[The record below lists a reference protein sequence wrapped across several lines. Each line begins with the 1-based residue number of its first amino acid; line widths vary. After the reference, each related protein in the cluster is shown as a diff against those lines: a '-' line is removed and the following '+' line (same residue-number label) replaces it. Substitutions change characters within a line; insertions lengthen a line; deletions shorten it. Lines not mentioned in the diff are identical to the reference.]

1 MGIALGSDETG
12 ASEATRS
19 TASTASTGASGSTG
33 SGTGLTGASGSTGS
47 GTGMTGASGSTS
59 TGSATGPSKLDVALE
74 KATKTSRGS
83 VRRAAGMDIL
93 KNIHTA
99 AEAEATSAEDE
110 LNAVLLKEKKAR
122 DTKAAAAQ
130 GRIVKNLLAL
140 KKVQVAQ
147 AALEKVKLANA
158 TTVAKRLVD
167 LDNGLKQQVSD
178 GEKSLAFAK
187 EKGQSVG
194 QEDARII
201 ASLKEREGN
210 ASRVLVAAERA
221 ANKSGTSYLV
231 ATKAVNATEKELEA
245 LLGVDG
251 TGGTGFSGTTGIS
264 GATGADEVRG
274 PTGVMESGATS
285 SAGVQESATGSM
297 SGTTAASGGTG
308 ATGNDIPDNIAPTGV
323 IEATAGA
330 HSATGFSKEHSPLS
344 LTEQHQRMV
353 LMGGE
358 GGGKK

>member
-1 MGIALGSDETG
+1 MG
-12 ASEATRS
+12 
-19 TASTASTGASGSTG
+19 
-33 SGTGLTGASGSTGS
+33 
-47 GTGMTGASGSTS
+47 
-59 TGSATGPSKLDVALE
+59 
-74 KATKTSRGS
+74 
-83 VRRAAGMDIL
+83 
-93 KNIHTA
+93 
-99 AEAEATSAEDE
+99 
-110 LNAVLLKEKKAR
+110 
-122 DTKAAAAQ
+122 AAQ
-130 GRIVKNLLAL
+130 ARIIKNLLAL

-147 AALEKVKLANA
+147 AALEKAKLANA
-158 TTVAKRLVD
+158 TTVAKRLVE

-194 QEDARII
+194 QEDVKII

-210 ASRVLVAAERA
+210 ATRVLFAAETA
-221 ANKSGTSYLV
+221 VNKSATGYIV
-231 ATKAVNATEKELEA
+231 ATKAVNATVEELEA

-251 TGGTGFSGTTGIS
+251 TGGTGFSGTTGVS
-264 GATGADEVRG
+264 GATGTDEVRG
-274 PTGVMESGATS
+274 PTGVKESGATS
-285 SAGVQESATGSM
+285 SDGEQESATGSM
-297 SGTTAASGGTG
+297 SGATAASGGTGETG

>member
-147 AALEKVKLANA
+147 AALEKAKLANA
-158 TTVAKRLVD
+158 TVVAKRLVE
-167 LDNGLKQQVSD
+167 LDNSLKQQVSD

-187 EKGQSVG
+187 EKGQKVG
-194 QEDARII
+194 TEDAKIVE
-201 ASLKEREGN
+201 SLKERETN

-221 ANKSGTSYLV
+221 VNKSATSYLV
-231 ATKAVNATEKELEA
+231 T
-245 LLGVDG
+245 
-251 TGGTGFSGTTGIS
+251 
-264 GATGADEVRG
+264 
-274 PTGVMESGATS
+274 
-285 SAGVQESATGSM
+285 
-297 SGTTAASGGTG
+297 
-308 ATGNDIPDNIAPTGV
+308 
-323 IEATAGA
+323 
-330 HSATGFSKEHSPLS
+330 
-344 LTEQHQRMV
+344 
-353 LMGGE
+353 
-358 GGGKK
+358 

>member
-47 GTGMTGASGSTS
+47 GTGMTGASGSRS

-99 AEAEATSAEDE
+99 AEAEATSAEAE
-110 LNAVLLKEKKAR
+110 LDAVLLKEKKAR

-130 GRIVKNLLAL
+130 GRIIKNLLAL

-147 AALEKVKLANA
+147 AALEKAKLANA
-158 TTVAKRLVD
+158 TTVAKRLVE

-187 EKGQSVG
+187 EKGQKVG
-194 QEDARII
+194 TEDAKIVEL
-201 ASLKEREGN
+201 LKEREGN

-274 PTGVMESGATS
+274 PTG
-285 SAGVQESATGSM
+285 
-297 SGTTAASGGTG
+297 
-308 ATGNDIPDNIAPTGV
+308 
-323 IEATAGA
+323 
-330 HSATGFSKEHSPLS
+330 
-344 LTEQHQRMV
+344 
-353 LMGGE
+353 
-358 GGGKK
+358 

>member
-1 MGIALGSDETG
+1 M
-12 ASEATRS
+12 
-19 TASTASTGASGSTG
+19 
-33 SGTGLTGASGSTGS
+33 GS
-47 GTGMTGASGSTS
+47 GTGMTGASGSRS
-59 TGSATGPSKLDVALE
+59 TGSATGPSKLDQALQ

-83 VRRAAGMDIL
+83 IRRAAGLDIL

-99 AEAEATSAEDE
+99 AEAEATSAEAD
-110 LNAVLLKEKKAR
+110 LDAVLLKEKKAR

-140 KKVQVAQ
+140 KKVQMAQ
-147 AALEKVKLANA
+147 AALEKAKLANA
-158 TTVAKRLVD
+158 TVVAKRLVE
-167 LDNGLKQQVSD
+167 LDNGLKQQVSV
-178 GEKSLAFAK
+178 GEKSLNFAK

-194 QEDARII
+194 QEDVKIVE
-201 ASLKEREGN
+201 SLKEREGN
-210 ASRVLVAAERA
+210 ASRVLFAAETA
-221 ANKSGTSYLV
+221 VNKSATGYIV
-231 ATKAVNATEKELEA
+231 ATKAVNATEEELAA

-251 TGGTGFSGTTGIS
+251 TGGTGFSGSTGIS

-274 PTGVMESGATS
+274 PTGVRESGTTGANERKRVSGPTNDQEAATGSISGASGAT
-285 SAGVQESATGSM
+285 AV
-297 SGTTAASGGTG
+297 SGGTG

>member
-1 MGIALGSDETG
+1 
-12 ASEATRS
+12 
-19 TASTASTGASGSTG
+19 
-33 SGTGLTGASGSTGS
+33 
-47 GTGMTGASGSTS
+47 
-59 TGSATGPSKLDVALE
+59 
-74 KATKTSRGS
+74 
-83 VRRAAGMDIL
+83 MDIL

-99 AEAEATSAEDE
+99 AEAEATSAEAD
-110 LNAVLLKEKKAR
+110 LDAVLLKEKKAR

-130 GRIVKNLLAL
+130 ARIIKNLLAL

-147 AALEKVKLANA
+147 AALEKAKLANA
-158 TTVAKRLVD
+158 TTVAKRIEV
-167 LDNGLKQQVSD
+167 LDNSLKQQVSD

-187 EKGQSVG
+187 EKGQSIG
-194 QEDARII
+194 QEDTKII

-210 ASRVLVAAERA
+210 ASRVLVVAEKA
-221 ANKSGTSYLV
+221 ANKSATGYIV
-231 ATKAVNATEKELEA
+231 ATKAVNATEEELAA

-251 TGGTGFSGTTGIS
+251 TGGTGFGGSTGIS
-264 GATGADEVRG
+264 GATGTDEVRG
-274 PTGVMESGATS
+274 PTGVHESGATS

-297 SGTTAASGGTG
+297 SGASGATAASGGTG

-330 HSATGFSKEHSPLS
+330 QSATGFSKEHSPLS
-344 LTEQHQRMV
+344 LTEQHQQMV

>member
-1 MGIALGSDETG
+1 MG
-12 ASEATRS
+12 
-19 TASTASTGASGSTG
+19 
-33 SGTGLTGASGSTGS
+33 
-47 GTGMTGASGSTS
+47 
-59 TGSATGPSKLDVALE
+59 
-74 KATKTSRGS
+74 
-83 VRRAAGMDIL
+83 
-93 KNIHTA
+93 
-99 AEAEATSAEDE
+99 
-110 LNAVLLKEKKAR
+110 
-122 DTKAAAAQ
+122 AAQ

-140 KKVQVAQ
+140 KKVQMAQ
-147 AALEKVKLANA
+147 AALEKAKLANA
-158 TTVAKRLVD
+158 TVVAQRIVE
-167 LDNGLKQQVSD
+167 LDNSLKQQVSD
-178 GEKSLAFAK
+178 GEKSLDFAK
-187 EKGQSVG
+187 EKGQKVG
-194 QEDARII
+194 TEDERIV

-210 ASRVLVAAERA
+210 ASRVLFAAEKA
-221 ANKSGTSYLV
+221 ANKSATSYLV
-231 ATKAVNATEKELEA
+231 ATKAVNATEVELSA

-264 GATGADEVRG
+264 GATGGAGEVHG
-274 PTGVMESGATS
+274 PTGVHESGATS

-358 GGGKK
+358 GGKILKKK